1 MRHQDCLITDSDRR
15 RLGSLLA
22 SGEGRAWGKATCVRT
37 LDARLEDAKA
47 VTNQQTPSCLVT
59 MNSTVELL
67 DVRSGDRRRV
77 TLVYPADSSLV
88 SNGVSVFEPLGT
100 QLLGSQVGDVL
111 SSGKRQMCVTRIIYQ
126 PETARDYHL

>member
-1 MRHQDCLITDSDRR
+1 MRRRSCLITDSDRC
-15 RLGSLLA
+15 RLGSLLS
-22 SGEGRAWGKATCVRT
+22 SGEGRAWGKATCLKT

-47 VTNQQTPSCLVT
+47 VTRQQTPRCLVT

-88 SNGVSVFEPLGT
+88 SESVSVFEPLGT
-100 QLLGSQVGDVL
+100 QLLGSQIGDVL
-111 SSGKRQMCVTRIIYQ
+111 SNGERQMRVTRIIYQ
-126 PETARDYHL
+126 PELAGDYHL